1 MVIYPNTHL
10 IRNNNILHIDYNPTY
25 LLSKPSIIHLHYLQY
40 QRCLSHFFYLFM
52 SINQNY
58 FHWNPTCF
66 QNRWIYCFLNNYHH
80 LNRLFLHHF
89 LQINLDKYHLNAM
102 VALQDLI
109 VLNLTLFSFINIYLL
124 ISTWLLMLLIFLSMV
139 V

>member
-1 MVIYPNTHL
+1 MVIYLITHL
-10 IRNNNILHIDYNPTY
+10 IRNNIIHHIDYNPTY
-25 LLSKPSIIHLHYLQY
+25 LLSKPSIIHLLYLHCQI
-40 QRCLSHFFYLFM
+40 CLSHSFYQFM
-52 SINQNY
+52 SINPNY

-66 QNRWIYCFLNNYHH
+66 QTRWIYSFLNNYHH
-80 LNRLFLHHF
+80 SIRLFLHRF
-89 LQINLDKYHLNAM
+89 LQINLIKYHLNAM

-124 ISTWLLMLLIFLSMV
+124 ISTWLLILLIFLSMV